1 MIYVNNR
8 GLKRRQ
14 FRLCVVKKQC
24 FTIFHD
30 IQGAQVEFPPP
41 KMTKI
46 DLNQFLINMSSCTS
60 PKFKYTAWLMF

>member
-46 DLNQFLINMSSCTS
+46 DLNLLESIFD
-60 PKFKYTAWLMF
+60 KYGTMQKP